1 MDYLDCSIICN
12 DITKFTE
19 LRIDILIYG
28 IKTPTLSL
36 EVVAYNSKGN
46 IEGLHYPQLDWS
58 KTLVGIT
65 S

>member
-1 MDYLDCSIICN
+1 MIMCL
-12 DITKFTE
+12 
-19 LRIDILIYG
+19 YG

-46 IEGLHYPQLDWS
+46 IEGLIYPQLDWS
-58 KTLVGIT
+58 KTFAGIT